1 MGYVRTILS
10 NPSLYPFAAQPSGLT
25 LQEIVMRHTVC
36 PAACQRT
43 LCLSLLLFLLLA
55 ASTKAQERFVAPV
68 ERSGYTRVTSHDTL
82 RAFLEAIGST
92 AFVRVEPLTTS
103 RTGRRLSVV
112 KISTSK
118 TFGLDK
124 RKLCVMLFAQ
134 QHGDEHTGKEALS
147 MLLARFASGDLKDI
161 LQNLDLLIVPQMNP
175 DGGELYQRRTSDSID
190 LNRNHLLLT
199 SPETRALHDLFY
211 QWMPHVTLDLHEYG
225 TLSRSWS
232 DSGFIRIAD
241 AQLGML
247 TNANTPREIRD
258 LQHNGMFPYI
268 ASRMR
273 SQGYFYNEYIVGS
286 PSDRVRHSTTEIND
300 GRQSFGVLGT
310 VSFIQEGIKWRTRE
324 ERLQRRVQAHVTAV
338 EALLEYCS
346 QHAQS
351 ILQLVQKERA
361 RLLTIAGQP
370 VVLRMDHVQGAGALR
385 IPVRLLKGERD
396 TTWLV
401 KPYFGEV
408 RPQKSTLLP
417 EKYLIERK
425 DSAIVELLRRH
436 HINIQAITREAEMN
450 VSAFF
455 TDSVARANIE
465 EEAQPLVSVTRHQ
478 IKKTFKAGDYIISTH
493 QPQSLLMAIILE
505 PESMWGL
512 TKYEQFA
519 YLLKP
524 GQYPVFR
531 LP

>member
-1 MGYVRTILS
+1 
-10 NPSLYPFAAQPSGLT
+10 
-25 LQEIVMRHTVC
+25 
-36 PAACQRT
+36 
-43 LCLSLLLFLLLA
+43 LFLPVLVA
-55 ASTKAQERFVAPV
+55 IADPQERFVAPV
-68 ERSGYTRVTSHDTL
+68 ERSGYTRVTSYDTL
-82 RAFLEAIGST
+82 QAFLNDVGS
-92 AFVRVEPLTTS
+92 AGFVRVEPLAKS
-103 RTGRRLSVV
+103 RKGRMVSVV

-118 TFGLDK
+118 MFGHDLG
-124 RKLCVMLFAQ
+124 KLRILLFAQ

-147 MLLARFASGDLKDI
+147 MLLAKFASGDLKDV
-161 LQNLDLLIVPQMNP
+161 LQNVDVLIIPQMNP

-190 LNRNHLLLT
+190 LNRNHILLT

-247 TNANTPREIRD
+247 TNVNTSPEIRD
-258 LQHNGMFPYI
+258 LQHNRIFPYV
-268 ASRMR
+268 AGYMHG
-273 SQGYFYNEYIVGS
+273 QGYFYNEYIVGS

-310 VSFIQEGIKWRTRE
+310 VSFIQEGIRWRARE
-324 ERLQRRVQAHVTAV
+324 DRLQRRVQSHLTAIQ
-338 EALLEYCS
+338 ALLQYCS
-346 QHAQS
+346 RHAQE
-351 ILQLVQKERA
+351 IVQIVQKERA
-361 RLLTIAGQP
+361 RLIALAGQP
-370 VVLRMDHVQGAGALR
+370 VALRMDHVQGKGELH
-385 IPVRLLKGERD
+385 IPVRMLKTERD

-408 RPQKSTLLP
+408 KLQKSTVVP
-417 EKYLIERK
+417 EKYLVERK

-436 HINIQAITREAEMN
+436 HINVEEVTQETELT

-455 TDSVARANIE
+455 TDSVAQASIE
-465 EEAQPLVSVTRHQ
+465 EETQPLVSVSCRQ
-478 IKKTFKAGDYIISTH
+478 IKKTFKPGDFMISTH
-493 QPQSLLMAIILE
+493 QLQSLLTAIILE

-519 YLLKP
+519 YLLKQT
-524 GQYPVFR
+524 QYPVFR